1 MISVLD
7 FALSL
12 FLKNIRK
19 DRSGTTQDVD
29 DGDDNFQIALECS
42 GKSVN
47 CLFM

>member
-7 FALSL
+7 FATSL
-12 FLKNIRK
+12 FKKIFEK
-19 DRSGTTQDVD
+19 TSGTAQDDD

-42 GKSVN
+42 EKSVN